1 MMRVTTLRATP
12 SGGVAV
18 LLAYY
23 AGLAADRA
31 GEPGR
36 GPVDYYLDPDEPPG
50 RWWGDG
56 RHALGLDGPVEGD
69 DLAALL
75 DGRDPARA
83 SVLGRGFG
91 ERSARGFDATFSAPK
106 SVSVLWA
113 ISPDP
118 WVRAEVAAAHDA
130 AVQAALDWF
139 ETHGAVTRRGAQGAL
154 QVDTQGLTMAL
165 FRQHTS
171 RSVDP
176 QLHTHAVI
184 AAKVQDPT
192 GRWLALDARFLMY
205 QQRTIGWIYD
215 AALRAELSGRLGVTW
230 GDLTGGQAE
239 LTAIPEDVREL
250 YSQRTAQVEAKRD
263 ELIDR
268 WRTEHDG
275 AQPDAADI
283 ARMTRSAVLASRP
296 PKVQGH
302 SAAELRGVW
311 QDQARA
317 AGVSLEVLA
326 VPLQVSQPVPP
337 WNRTAI
343 AGEAIARV
351 QEEASSWHPADVARH
366 VATLLPPQAA
376 GSGRE
381 LTALVEEITG
391 IALERLIPLTP
402 NRDGPVR
409 SDGRPVLEHVTDRHV
424 TTRFVLEEEQHL
436 QDWAHSR
443 AWPIDEP
450 ITDPVPAAIEAMAGP
465 AGLVLV
471 VGPAGAG
478 KTTTVATAIGQI
490 TAAGRPVIGLAPSGK
505 AADVLRVEAGC
516 PTATV
521 AAFLLQHAGPD
532 PKLWPAGTTVVLDE
546 AGMTATTDLAR
557 LVDLV
562 QTRHWRLVAI
572 GDPAQLPAVGRG
584 GVFAHW
590 CDTVPH
596 HELDTPH
603 RFIEPWEAA
612 ASLEL
617 RRGDPAVARTYRD
630 HERLHAAH
638 PVLLP
643 EVIAHEHHQH
653 LAAGRSVA
661 ITTGSTATAQAINH
675 AIQERREPDGRSVA
689 LHDGSVTYAGD
700 TIATRQNDRSLV
712 TSGGEVVR
720 NRHVWHVD
728 EVQPSGALRVSH
740 PERGDVTLPAAYVAE
755 HVELGWAVTG
765 YGNQGDTVDVG
776 LAVLEP
782 GARRNH
788 TYVALTRGRES
799 NHAWVPDPTG
809 QLDPVD
815 KLATILEQDSDRG
828 SALAT
833 RARLHREIGL
843 EPPSVS
849 LREHELIRER

>member
-1 MMRVTTLRATP
+1 MRVTTLRAAP

-31 GEPGR
+31 GAPGR

-50 RWWGDG
+50 RWWGHG
-56 RHALGLDGPVEGD
+56 RHALGLDGSVEGK
-69 DLAALL
+69 DLASLL
-75 DGRDPARA
+75 DGRDPELAV
-83 SVLGRGFG
+83 VLGRGFG

-130 AVQAALDWF
+130 AVQAAVDWF
-139 ETHGAVTRRGAQGAL
+139 ETHGAVTRRGTDGVF
-154 QVDTQGLTMAL
+154 QVDAQGLTVAL

-192 GRWLALDARFLMY
+192 GRWLSLDARFLMY
-205 QQRTIGWIYD
+205 QQRTIGWVYD
-215 AALRAELSGRLGVTW
+215 AALRTELTERLGVAW
-230 GDLTGGQAE
+230 GDLVGGQAD
-239 LTAIPEDVREL
+239 LVAIPEQVRDL
-250 YSQRTAQVEAKRD
+250 FSQRTAQVDAKRD
-263 ELIDR
+263 ELIER

-275 AQPDAADI
+275 AQPDATAI

-296 PKVQGH
+296 PKVDGH
-302 SAAELRGVW
+302 SAAELHGVW

-317 AGVSLEVLA
+317 AGVSLEVLIR
-326 VPLQVSQPVPP
+326 VPLQVSPQVPICD
-337 WNRTAI
+337 REAI
-343 AGEAIARV
+343 AAEAIARV
-351 QEEASSWHPADVARH
+351 QEEASSWLPADVARH

-376 GSGRE
+376 GSARDQ
-381 LTALVEEITG
+381 TALIDEITG
-391 IALERLIPLTP
+391 IAIERLIPLTP
-402 NRDGPVR
+402 DRDGPVR
-409 SDGRPVLEHVTDRHV
+409 TDGRPLVEHITDRQV

-443 AWPIDEP
+443 AWPIDDP
-450 ITDPVPAAIEAMAGP
+450 PTDPATAAVEAMAGP

-478 KTTTVATAIGQI
+478 KTTAVATAIGHI
-490 TAAGRPVIGLAPSGK
+490 ADAGRPVIGLAPSGK
-505 AADVLRVEAGC
+505 AADVLGLDAGC

-521 AAFLLQHAGPD
+521 ASFLLQHAGPD

-596 HELDTPH
+596 HELDTPR
-603 RFIEPWEAA
+603 RFIEPWEAS

-617 RRGDPAVARTYRD
+617 RRGDPAVARAYHD
-630 HERLHAAH
+630 HERLHTAH

-643 EVIAHEHHQH
+643 GVIAHTHHQH

-675 AIQERREPDGRSVA
+675 AIQERLEPDGRSVA

-700 TIATRQNDRSLV
+700 TIATRQNNRSLV
-712 TSGGEVVR
+712 TSGGEAVR
-720 NRHVWHVD
+720 NRHVWHVE
-728 EVQPSGALRVSH
+728 EVQPDGALRVSH
-740 PERGDVTLPAAYVAE
+740 PDRGDVTLPADYVAQ

-788 TYVALTRGRES
+788 TYVALTRGREA
-799 NHAWVPDPTG
+799 NHAWFPDPTD
-809 QLDPVD
+809 QLNPSDQ
-815 KLATILEQDSDRG
+815 LTTILQHDNDRA

-833 RARLHREIGL
+833 QARLHREAG
-843 EPPSVS
+843 VS
-849 LREHELIRER
+849 LGVPELSDEMVLER

>member
-1 MMRVTTLRATP
+1 MRVTTLRAAP

-31 GEPGR
+31 AEPGR

-50 RWWGDG
+50 RWWGQG
-56 RHALGLDGPVEGD
+56 RRPLGVDGPVEGD

-75 DGRDPARA
+75 DGRSPENDV
-83 SVLGRGFG
+83 VLGRSFG

-130 AVQAALDWF
+130 AVEAAVDWF
-139 ETHGAVTRRGAQGAL
+139 ETHGAVTRRGTDGVF
-154 QVDTQGLTMAL
+154 QVETQGLTVAL

-192 GRWLALDARFLMY
+192 GRWLSLDARFLMY
-205 QQRTIGWIYD
+205 QQRTIGWVYD
-215 AALRAELSGRLGVTW
+215 AALRTELTDRLGVAW
-230 GDLTGGQAE
+230 GDLVGGQAE
-239 LTAIPEDVREL
+239 LVAIPEPVREL
-250 YSQRTAQVEAKRD
+250 FSQRTAQVDAKRD

-268 WRTEHDG
+268 WRIEHDG
-275 AQPDAADI
+275 ADPDGTAI

-296 PKVQGH
+296 PKVHGH

-311 QDQARA
+311 QDQARM
-317 AGVSLEVLA
+317 AGVSLEVLTR
-326 VPLQVSQPVPP
+326 VPLQVSTKVPL
-337 WNRTAI
+337 WDRDAI
-343 AGEAIARV
+343 AAEAIARV
-351 QEEASSWHPADVARH
+351 QDEASSWLPADVARH
-366 VATLLPPQAA
+366 VATLLPEHAA
-376 GSGRE
+376 GSAHD
-381 LTALVEEITG
+381 LTALIDEVTG

-402 NRDGPVR
+402 DRDGPVR
-409 SDGRPVLEHVTDRHV
+409 ADGRPLVEHVTDRQL
-424 TTRFVLEEEQHL
+424 TTRFVLQEEQHL

-450 ITDPVPAAIEAMAGP
+450 PTDPAAAAVEAMAGP

-478 KTTTVATAIGQI
+478 KTTAVAEAIGQI
-490 TAAGRPVIGLAPSGK
+490 TAADRPVIGLAPSGK
-505 AADVLRVEAGC
+505 AADVLGAEAGC
-516 PTATV
+516 PTATL

-532 PKLWPAGTTVVLDE
+532 PKLWSAGTTVVLDE
-546 AGMTATTDLAR
+546 AGMTATADLAQ
-557 LVDLV
+557 LVELV

-572 GDPAQLPAVGRG
+572 GDSAQLPAVGRG

-596 HELDTPH
+596 YELDTPH
-603 RFIEPWEAA
+603 RFLEPWEAA

-617 RRGDPAVARTYRD
+617 RRGDPVAARSYHD
-630 HERLHAAH
+630 HERLHTAH
-638 PVLLP
+638 PVLLA

-653 LAAGRSVA
+653 QAAGRSVA
-661 ITTGSTATAQAINH
+661 ITTGSAATAQEINH
-675 AIQERREPDGRSVA
+675 AIQARREPDGRSVA

-700 TIATRQNDRSLV
+700 TIATRQNDRALV
-712 TSGGEVVR
+712 TSCGEQVR

-728 EVQPSGALRVSH
+728 EVQRDGGLRVSH
-740 PERGDVTLPAAYVAE
+740 PDRGAVTLPAGYVAE

-765 YGNQGDTVDVG
+765 YGNQGDTVDAG

-788 TYVALTRGRES
+788 TYVALTRGREA
-799 NHAWVPDPTG
+799 NHAWFPDPTD
-809 QLDPVD
+809 QLNPVD
-815 KLATILEQDSDRG
+815 QLTTILQHDNDRA

-833 RARLHREIGL
+833 RARLHREAGL
-843 EPPSVS
+843 TLEAP
-849 LREHELIRER
+849 ELSDELVLER